1 MVSAAHARPKGT
13 PRAKRWL
20 VVVGILL
27 AVLILWWRAGD
38 VRDVFGRQY
47 EYEEDLTIDLD
58 GSGSLTVNASLA
70 ALSALRGL
78 DVDPLG
84 QSVDR
89 DRIRTLYESGVTRVK
104 SVPRPWRRR
113 GRQFVQIN
121 LEFDDVRKLNQAAPL
136 SWSAYQLG
144 QEGGQHVFRQTVT
157 ASALKP
163 GALKNVGWDGS
174 EIVAFRLHLPS
185 RILEHNARDLEKDE
199 PTGIRRGNILSWE
212 QHLADRLDSRPVTV
226 QVRMES
232 QSILYRTLFL
242 FIGAFAAAVLTLA
255 GLIWWTIRRGTDPD
269 ESNPKLQIPNPNQLE
284 SPTPIA
290 MDSNQRSERGSN

>member
-144 QEGGQHVFRQTVT
+144 QEAGQHVFRQTVT

-199 PTGIRRGNILSWE
+199 PTGIRRGNILEWE
-212 QHLADRLDSRPVTV
+212 QHLADRLDGRPVTV

-255 GLIWWTIRRGTDPD
+255 GLIWWTIRRGSDQ
-269 ESNPKLQIPNPNQLE
+269 EE
-284 SPTPIA
+284 
-290 MDSNQRSERGSN
+290 GSTFPPSATR

>member
-1 MVSAAHARPKGT
+1 MVSAAHVRPKGK
-13 PRAKRWL
+13 PRAKRWF

-58 GSGSLTVNASLA
+58 GSGALTVNASLA
-70 ALSALRGL
+70 ALAALRGL
-78 DVDPLG
+78 DVDPLA

-89 DRIRTLYESGVTRVK
+89 DRIRAFYESSVTRVK

-113 GRQFVQIN
+113 GREFVQIN

-136 SWSAYQLG
+136 SWSTYQLG
-144 QEGGQHVFRQTVT
+144 QENGQHVFRQSVT
-157 ASALKP
+157 SSALKP
-163 GALKNVGWDGS
+163 GSLKNVGWDGR
-174 EIVAFRLHLPS
+174 EVVAFRLHLPS
-185 RILEHNARDLEKDE
+185 RILEHNARDLENDE
-199 PTGIRRGNILSWE
+199 PTGIRRGNILAWE
-212 QHLADRLDSRPVTV
+212 QHLADRLDGRPLTV

-242 FIGAFAAAVLTLA
+242 FAGAFAAAVLTLG
-255 GLIWWTIRRGTDPD
+255 GLIWWTIRKGADQD
-269 ESNPKLQIPNPNQLE
+269 EGAT
-284 SPTPIA
+284 SPPSATH
-290 MDSNQRSERGSN
+290 

>member
-27 AVLILWWRAGD
+27 AILILWWRAGD

-78 DVDPLG
+78 DVDPQG

-144 QEGGQHVFRQTVT
+144 QEGGQHLFRQTVT

-163 GALKNVGWDGS
+163 GALKSVGWDGS

-199 PTGIRRGNILSWE
+199 PTGIRRGNILAWE
-212 QHLADRLDSRPVTV
+212 QHLADRLDGRPVTV

-232 QSILYRTLFL
+232 QSILYRTVFL
-242 FIGAFAAAVLTLA
+242 FVGAFTAAVLTLA
-255 GLIWWTIRRGTDPD
+255 GLIWWTIR
-269 ESNPKLQIPNPNQLE
+269 K
-284 SPTPIA
+284 
-290 MDSNQRSERGSN
+290 GSDQEEQQETTFPPSSTR

>member
-1 MVSAAHARPKGT
+1 MVSAAHARPKGR

-20 VVVGILL
+20 VAVGILL
-27 AVLILWWRAGD
+27 AVLIFWWRAGD

-121 LEFDDVRKLNQAAPL
+121 LEFDDVRKLSQAAPL

-144 QEGGQHVFRQTVT
+144 PEGGQHVFRQTVT

-163 GALKNVGWDGS
+163 GALRNVGWDGS

-199 PTGIRRGNILSWE
+199 PTGIRRGNILEWE
-212 QHLADRLDSRPVTV
+212 QHLADRLDGRPVTV

-255 GLIWWTIRRGTDPD
+255 GLIWWTIRRGSDQEE
-269 ESNPKLQIPNPNQLE
+269 ESTFPP
-284 SPTPIA
+284 SAT
-290 MDSNQRSERGSN
+290 R

>member
-1 MVSAAHARPKGT
+1 
-13 PRAKRWL
+13 L
-20 VVVGILL
+20 VAVGILL

-121 LEFDDVRKLNQAAPL
+121 LEFDDVRKLSQAAPL

-144 QEGGQHVFRQTVT
+144 LEGGQHVFRQTVT

-199 PTGIRRGNILSWE
+199 PTGIRRGNILEWE
-212 QHLADRLDSRPVTV
+212 QHLADRLDGRPVTV

-242 FIGAFAAAVLTLA
+242 FIAAFAAAVLTLA
-255 GLIWWTIRRGTDPD
+255 GLIWWTIRRGSDQEE
-269 ESNPKLQIPNPNQLE
+269 ESTFPP
-284 SPTPIA
+284 SAT
-290 MDSNQRSERGSN
+290 R